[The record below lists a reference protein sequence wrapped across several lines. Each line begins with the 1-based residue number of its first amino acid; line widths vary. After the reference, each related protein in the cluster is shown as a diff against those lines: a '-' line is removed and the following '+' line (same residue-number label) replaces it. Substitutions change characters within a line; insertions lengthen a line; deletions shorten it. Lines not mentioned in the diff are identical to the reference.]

1 MKKLL
6 VVAGMLMAM
15 SGSAAA
21 QGGGMGGG
29 GGRMQMNPEAMDST
43 QLARLF
49 DGITLNA
56 DQTAKAKGIIK
67 AAREAMA
74 GMDRQAP
81 EPRVEDENRRDRHGP
96 LIARF
101 GWARS
106 GVGPGDAQRRC
117 DAGGSAGPSCAHA
130 RVLQRQCK

>member
-15 SGSAAA
+15 SGTAAA

-29 GGRMQMNPEAMDST
+29 GGRMQMSPEAADSA
-43 QLARLF
+43 QLSRLF

-56 DQTAKAKGIIK
+56 DQTAKAKSIIK

-81 EPRVEDENRRDRHGP
+81 DFRDKMMESNNKRNADLKAILSSDADKAKFDENASRAGRGRR
-96 LIARF
+96 
-101 GWARS
+101 
-106 GVGPGDAQRRC
+106 
-117 DAGGSAGPSCAHA
+117 GGG
-130 RVLQRQCK
+130 L